1 MFDCNRC
8 ERKFDNYESLRRHVG
23 RIHKIN
29 SHDFF
34 VEFKLNGIYPT
45 CKCGCNQKTK
55 WNVRTYDFCNFIA
68 GHQSRIYNNW
78 GHNKNAIEHSA
89 ETRRKQYASGERK
102 VWNDGLTKETNI
114 IVAELG
120 RKSTKELNPERA
132 RKISKSL
139 SGMPKSDLHNAKN
152 TKHWREYWSKDENR
166 KAQRIRRVEYMKKF
180 LQADESKLEKV
191 FKKLLESVN
200 IKYKFQYDIDGYN
213 FDFFIENTNILIE
226 TDGDFWHCNPIFWP
240 NPIYE
245 SQKHTINHDKIKNE
259 VSLKNNY
266 KLLRFWES
274 DIKNEPAKVMKILLE
289 NIYAIK

>member
-55 WNVRTYDFCNFIA
+55 WNVRTYNFCNFIA
-68 GHQSRIYNNW
+68 GHQSKIHNNW

-102 VWNDGLTKETNI
+102 VWNDGLTVDNPSVYKNI
-114 IVAELG
+114 QNLIEKSKSPEERQ
-120 RKSTKELNPERA
+120 RKSEQLSKYLSEHGYKMQSQLEKDFKKNFIEKMNIKYEVKQFYVKEIKA
-132 RKISKSL
+132 YYDIKI
-139 SGMPKSDLHNAKN
+139 
-152 TKHWREYWSKDENR
+152 ENR
-166 KAQRIRRVEYMKKF
+166 K
-180 LQADESKLEKV
+180 
-191 FKKLLESVN
+191 
-200 IKYKFQYDIDGYN
+200 
-213 FDFFIENTNILIE
+213 ILIE
-226 TDGDFWHCNPIFWP
+226 IDGDFWHSNPNKWP
-240 NPIYE
+240 NPIFE
-245 SQKHTINHDKIKNE
+245 SQIKVNKKDKIKTEWASDNG
-259 VSLKNNY
+259 Y